1 MVDAHRRLPVRSV
14 DGRPIAHRRPAEQ
27 RAGDN
32 FPPLELEAERRYQQQ
47 VGERGR
53 GRGGGLVRTA
63 PSRARAR
70 TRHPA
75 RWREAARAGP
85 TPAPFSRTGAINAA
99 APIGANP
106 KTGLRSREAAEVR
119 VDGDIHLLDLVR
131 VRGRQPRHL
140 GVAETLQL
148 DEELVCARCFVSWG
162 RPSQRRSARRDTIND
177 PTGNSRNV
185 VTMS

>member
-1 MVDAHRRLPVRSV
+1 
-14 DGRPIAHRRPAEQ
+14 
-27 RAGDN
+27 
-32 FPPLELEAERRYQQQ
+32 
-47 VGERGR
+47 
-53 GRGGGLVRTA
+53 LVRTA

-85 TPAPFSRTGAINAA
+85 TPAPSSRTGAINAA

-140 GVAETLQL
+140 ELRGVAETLQL
-148 DEELVCARCFVSWG
+148 GEELVCAHDASHPG
-162 RPSQRRSARRDTIND
+162 GAQARGAVHGEILSMIQLGLAGMLSPCRDV
-177 PTGNSRNV
+177 GLV
-185 VTMS
+185 VKYRK